1 MNAPRPGS
9 LRAEHKR
16 TSPLAGA
23 NWPSGVEE
31 TAPSWGSHLVTG
43 VVLALCVGMFVVGVL
58 GWFAPEGCPV
68 EDVVFHPQACAAYE
82 RGEAYWDARMGI
94 DNNPHAEVAP

>member
-1 MNAPRPGS
+1 MIAPRPGS

-16 TSPLAGA
+16 TSPFAGV

-31 TAPSWGSHLVTG
+31 TAPSWGSRLAAFA
-43 VVLALCVGMFVVGVL
+43 VLTLWMGMFVVGVL

-68 EDVVFHPQACAAYE
+68 EDVVFHPEACAAYE
-82 RGEAYWDARMGI
+82 RGEAYWDAHTGI
-94 DNNPHAEVAP
+94 DTNPHAEVAP